1 MMKEQ
6 LELKAVKMQ
15 IAARDL
21 LHVEQPER
29 GATTLEYAVAA
40 MIIVGI
46 VLTAMRVMGMS
57 IASVFERAAA
67 ALGG

>member
-1 MMKEQ
+1 MKEKI
-6 LELKAVKMQ
+6 ELQAVKMQ
-15 IAARDL
+15 LTAREL
-21 LHVEQPER
+21 LHIEQPER

-40 MIIVGI
+40 MIIVGV
-46 VLTAMRVMGMS
+46 VLGAMRAMGVS

>member
-1 MMKEQ
+1 MKEQ
-6 LELKAVKMQ
+6 MELQAVKLE

-21 LHVEQPER
+21 LTVEEPER

-40 MIIVGI
+40 MIIVGV
-46 VLTAMRVMGMS
+46 VLTAMRAMGVS
-57 IASVFERAAA
+57 IASVFQRAAA